1 MEEKKREENI
11 EEKKAEQN
19 LQQNI
24 QEEKTED
31 QDEKTEK
38 MLREQAEDIVV
49 PDSLLP
55 EEIEKRLMEQEKR
68 KKKKLRRRI
77 ASLAAAACLC
87 LAVGIPGYMLITE
100 QDRERSRAGAEETSS
115 ETTAVSSS
123 ETASAASQDSL
134 LATAEDYDE
143 IYEYVQ
149 AEKEYWDDVSYGME
163 ESASDSGSNA
173 GGSSASSVSAYDSA
187 AATGTKS
194 ASESASGEEYSD
206 TNVREEG
213 VGEGDIVK
221 TDGKNIYIVS
231 GERIHIVGTGN
242 AQMEQLAQIE
252 VEEGGEPSEVYA
264 QDGILV
270 VVYTKTEYNDGE
282 NGYDGFY
289 RQYTCADIY
298 DVSSPENPEKAGE
311 VSQSGYFNTMRIRD
325 GYVYILSS
333 FYADS
338 AAARDDQAAY
348 IPEVQGKLI
357 AADSIY
363 MPQSRMGNSYTVI
376 SSFALDDPEERTD
389 SKAVFGNTGIC
400 YVSTENIYITEAV
413 YEESDSS
420 VNQTSVRK
428 VAYGDGKLEG
438 AGQTKVDGILKD
450 SFSID
455 EHEGN
460 LRLVTTVTRLSA
472 QPDRD
477 IELFSSEQTE
487 EQTES
492 NTLYVL
498 DENLKVIGEIRDL
511 AEDESVYS
519 ARFMGDTGY
528 FVTFRQIDPLFSVDL
543 SDPENPKI
551 LGELKIPGFSDYLH
565 PYGDGLLLGIGMDVD
580 ESGTTTEGAKLSM
593 FDISD
598 PSDVK
603 EKHKYVIEGMYSTD
617 VYDYRSVFAD
627 VEKNLFGF
635 SAYGDSQKY
644 YIFSYDKND
653 GFQPELERTLGTY
666 GNTRGLYIG
675 ELFYL
680 VSGNTV
686 EAYTLDG
693 FEKVDDIVL

>member
-24 QEEKTED
+24 EEEKTEE
-31 QDEKTEK
+31 QEEKVEK
-38 MLREQAEDIVV
+38 MLREQAEGIAV

-55 EEIEKRLMEQEKR
+55 EEIEKRLMEQKKL
-68 KKKKLRRRI
+68 KKKKMRRRI
-77 ASLAAAACLC
+77 FSAAAAACLC
-87 LAVGIPGYMLITE
+87 LAVGIPGYMMLTE
-100 QDRERSRAGAEETSS
+100 QGREQTGGGPEESVSESASGSS
-115 ETTAVSSS
+115 ADTAS
-123 ETASAASQDSL
+123 ETARESL

-143 IYEYVQ
+143 IYQYVQ
-149 AEKEYWDDVSYGME
+149 AETEYWNDSSYGVE
-163 ESASDSGSNA
+163 ESALDGAGSADS
-173 GGSSASSVSAYDSA
+173 SSAPSYDA
-187 AATGTKS
+187 AA
-194 ASESASGEEYSD
+194 ASGARNTSGAASGAEYSD

-231 GERIHIVGTGN
+231 GAQIHIVGTDK
-242 AQMEQLAQIE
+242 AEMEHLAQIE
-252 VEEGGEPSEVYA
+252 VEEGGDLSEVYA
-264 QDGILV
+264 QDGALV

-282 NGYDGFY
+282 TGYDGYY

-298 DVSSPENPEKAGE
+298 DVSSPEDPEKIGAI
-311 VSQSGYFNTMRIRD
+311 SQSGYFNTMRIRD

-363 MPQSRMGNSYTVI
+363 MPQSRMGSSYTVI
-376 SSFALDDPEERTD
+376 SSFALDDPEGRTD

-400 YVSTENIYITEAV
+400 YVSTENIYVTEAI
-413 YEESDSS
+413 YGESDSS
-420 VNQTSVRK
+420 VSQTSIRK

-438 AGQTKVDGILKD
+438 VGQTKVEGILND

-455 EHEGN
+455 EYEGN
-460 LRLVTTVTRLSA
+460 LRLVATITETK
-472 QPDRD
+472 
-477 IELFSSEQTE
+477 EQNDGSTSIFGQ

-492 NTLYVL
+492 NSLYVL
-498 DENLKVIGEIRDL
+498 DEDLEMIGEIPDL

-528 FVTFRQIDPLFSVDL
+528 FVTFRQVDPLFSVDL

-603 EKHKYVIEGMYSTD
+603 EMHKYVLEGMYSTD
-617 VYDYRSVFAD
+617 VYDYRSVFVD

-635 SAYGDSQKY
+635 SAYGDSQRY
-644 YIFSYDKND
+644 YIFSYDEDD
-653 GFQPELERTLGTY
+653 GFQMEFERVLGTY
-666 GNTRGLYIG
+666 GGTRGMYIG